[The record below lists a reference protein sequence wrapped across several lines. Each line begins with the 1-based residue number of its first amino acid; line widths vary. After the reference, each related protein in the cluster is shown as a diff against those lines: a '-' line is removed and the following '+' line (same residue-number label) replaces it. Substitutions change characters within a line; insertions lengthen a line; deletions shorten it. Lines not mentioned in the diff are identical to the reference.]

1 MLERIT
7 DFVAE
12 AAEVFSDTLAR
23 FFRFVTQNQ
32 GMLSIFDHVKFIIIV
47 VLVAV
52 VFRSFVVLPYRITSG
67 SMMGTLLVDDYY
79 YVSKFSYGY
88 SRYSMPMELVPLPGR
103 LFGRAPERGD
113 VAVFKLPTD
122 NHTDY
127 IKRVIGLPGDRIQ
140 VRRGIL
146 FINGAAVERE
156 RADDFLFERPNGE
169 TIEVPQYRETLPNGV
184 SYLTLDSTPRGPGDF
199 TDEYLVPE
207 GHYFMMGDNRDN
219 SLDSRF
225 LEEVGYVPFENFVG
239 RADFRFFSTN
249 GTAHLWQVWRWP
261 SAVRWE
267 RIFGRV

>member
-1 MLERIT
+1 MLDRIT
-7 DFVAE
+7 DFMAE
-12 AAEVFSDTLAR
+12 AATVFADTVAR
-23 FFRFVTQNQ
+23 LFRFVTRNQ
-32 GMLSIFDHVKFIIIV
+32 GMLSIFDHVKFIIAV
-47 VLVAV
+47 VLVAI

-103 LFGRAPERGD
+103 LFGRSPERGD

-140 VRRGIL
+140 VLGGVL
-146 FINGAAVERE
+146 FINGAEIPRE
-156 RADDFLFERPNGE
+156 RVDDFIGE
-169 TIEVPQYRETLPNGV
+169 DDQGEEVSVRQYRETLPNGV
-184 SYLTLDSTPRGPGDF
+184 SYLTLDLTPRGPRDF
-199 TDEYLVPE
+199 TQEYVVPE

-219 SLDSRF
+219 STDSRF
-225 LEEVGYVPFENFVG
+225 LDDVGYVPFENFVG